1 MSAANLGWNP
11 SAPDLMPVPER
22 AQWQRWA
29 GHLLGLAILFSV
41 LAHILLAWWMKD
53 FRLQPTAEEPQ
64 RWVEIQLQTLVEPP
78 APAQVSVPEPA
89 PIPEPERPA
98 PAQTQAAQT
107 QATQTQA
114 TPPPAVSP
122 PTPTPPAAVAPQ
134 VITATPEPGSLE
146 TWNWRDQLLRQGGHL
161 APSEAQSGD
170 ATADSQLPDNW
181 TRAPIETQGS
191 WFDQYAPPGT
201 VKQEVWEET
210 DGSLRLQTTLANGQ
224 RLCGRV
230 LPADPLQPFSVG
242 VPTWTTCGKERNGNR
257 LGSDNP
263 LRRALPSRRP
273 PPEPARQAPDADVSG
288 ESR

>member
-1 MSAANLGWNP
+1 MSTANLGWNP
-11 SAPDLMPVPER
+11 SAPDLAPLPER
-22 AQWQRWA
+22 ARWQRWA
-29 GHLLGLAILFSV
+29 GHLLGLTILFSV
-41 LAHILLAWWMKD
+41 VVHILLAWWMKD
-53 FRLQPTAEEPQ
+53 LRLQSGVEEPQ
-64 RWVEIQLQTLVEPP
+64 RWVEIQLQALADAPP
-78 APAQVSVPEPA
+78 AAQASEPEPA
-89 PIPEPERPA
+89 PIPEPARPA
-98 PAQTQAAQT
+98 PAR
-107 QATQTQA
+107 TQA
-114 TPPPAVSP
+114 TPTPEETPATP
-122 PTPTPPAAVAPQ
+122 APAPTAAPQ

-161 APSEAQSGD
+161 APSEPQSGD

-201 VKQEVWEET
+201 VKQEIWEET